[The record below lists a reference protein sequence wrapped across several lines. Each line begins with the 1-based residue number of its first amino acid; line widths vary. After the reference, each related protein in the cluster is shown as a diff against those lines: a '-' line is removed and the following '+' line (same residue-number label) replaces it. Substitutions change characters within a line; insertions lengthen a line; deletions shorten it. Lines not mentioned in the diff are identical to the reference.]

1 MTEDRLVSV
10 AQFSDPTL
18 ARITQQMLIANGIEA
33 EVIGE
38 VSSYPCFNNASLV
51 KVVVNPQDKE
61 MAEQLISSDAEPD
74 QE

>member
-38 VSSYPCFNNASLV
+38 VSSYPCFNSASLV

-61 MAEQLISSDAEPD
+61 TAEQLISSDAEPV